1 MKKFIEQKFHIVSE
15 GWCDF
20 FNGTEAV
27 ISYKNKLFK
36 GKCFVHPE
44 DNKKRSYLFGA
55 TIAYKRAVRKALIY
69 EIEDTKKQFKI
80 YQNLLAACQSTKGWD
95 PKEKSAKIFYRQFNI
110 LARKLNNLKNE
121 KLDLED
127 DIFFSI
133 KQRDIVTN
141 AIDRKKKQ
149 NKTK

>member
-1 MKKFIEQKFHIVSE
+1 MKKFIEQRFHIVSE
-15 GWCDF
+15 GWDDA
-20 FNGTEAV
+20 FNCTYV
-27 ISYKNKLFK
+27 HINYK
-36 GKCFVHPE
+36 GKFFTGQCWMHPE
-44 DNKKRSYLFGA
+44 DSKKKSYLFGA
-55 TIAYKRAVRKALIY
+55 AIAYKRAIRKALIY

-80 YQNLLAACQSTKGWD
+80 YQNLLTACQSTKGWD

-110 LARKLNNLKNE
+110 LARRLNNLQNE
-121 KLDLED
+121 KIELED
-127 DIFFSI
+127 DIYFSI

>member
-1 MKKFIEQKFHIVSE
+1 MPRFKCPAFSVIISPTHPYKSTVAIE
-15 GWCDF
+15 
-20 FNGTEAV
+20 
-27 ISYKNKLFK
+27 
-36 GKCFVHPE
+36 
-44 DNKKRSYLFGA
+44 
-55 TIAYKRAVRKALIY
+55 IA
-69 EIEDTKKQFKI
+69 DTKKQFKI

>member
-1 MKKFIEQKFHIVSE
+1 MKKFIERKFHIVNE
-15 GWCDF
+15 GWSEVY
-20 FNGTEAV
+20 NGTYV
-27 ISYKNKLFK
+27 IISYKNRTFK
-36 GKCFVHPE
+36 GRCYVHPE
-44 DNKKRSYLFGA
+44 DDKKKSYLFGA

-69 EIEDTKKQFKI
+69 EIADTKKLFKI
-80 YQNLLAACQSTKGWD
+80 YQNLLTACQSTKGWD

>member
-1 MKKFIEQKFHIVSE
+1 MKKFIERKFHIVSE
-15 GWCDF
+15 GWSDS
-20 FNGTEAV
+20 FNGTCIV
-27 ISYKNKLFK
+27 INYKNKTFR
-36 GKCFVHPE
+36 GKCYVHPE
-44 DNKKRSYLFGA
+44 DNKKKSYLFGA

-80 YQNLLAACQSTKGWD
+80 YRNLLTACQSTKGWD

-110 LARKLNNLKNE
+110 LARRLNCLQNE
-121 KLDLED
+121 KIELED
-127 DIFFSI
+127 DIYFSI

>member
-15 GWCDF
+15 GWSDF
-20 FNGTEAV
+20 FNGTEVV
-27 ISYKNKLFK
+27 ISYKNKIFK

-44 DNKKRSYLFGA
+44 DHKKRSYLFGA

-69 EIEDTKKQFKI
+69 DIEDTKKQFKI

-110 LARKLNNLKNE
+110 LARRLNSLQNE
-121 KLDLED
+121 KIELED

>member
-1 MKKFIEQKFHIVSE
+1 MKKFVEQKFHIISE
-15 GWCDF
+15 GWSIT
-20 FNGTEAV
+20 FNGTYVA
-27 ISYKNKLFK
+27 INYKGKTFK
-36 GKCFVHPE
+36 GECYVHPE
-44 DNKKRSYLFGA
+44 DNEKRSYLFGA

-80 YQNLLAACQSTKGWD
+80 YRNLLTACQSTKGWD

-110 LARKLNNLKNE
+110 LDRRLNSLKHE
-121 KLDLED
+121 KIELEY
-127 DIFFSI
+127 DIYLSI

>member
-1 MKKFIEQKFHIVSE
+1 MKKFIEKKFHIVSE
-15 GWCDF
+15 GWSDS
-20 FNGTEAV
+20 FNGTDV
-27 ISYKNKLFK
+27 IISYKNKLFR

-44 DNKKRSYLFGA
+44 DNKKKSYLFGA
-55 TIAYKRAVRKALIY
+55 TIAYKRAVRNALIY
-69 EIEDTKKQFKI
+69 EIADTKKQFKI

-110 LARKLNNLKNE
+110 LDRRLYNLKHE
-121 KLDLED
+121 KIELEY
-127 DIFFSI
+127 DIYLSI

-141 AIDRKKKQ
+141 AIDRKKRQ